1 MRSISNLYARAIN
14 FFGSAA
20 LMQINR
26 RPGAG
31 AHAAR
36 NSQEDKVL
44 DTILLAAGIGALFL
58 TVLYAYACER
68 M

>member
-1 MRSISNLYARAIN
+1 
-14 FFGSAA
+14 
-20 LMQINR
+20 MQINR